1 MISLAQ
7 NHVHTLTL
15 PSFFKKEKRV
25 EKSHQKSTQ
34 WTLTHPIQAEF
45 LLETMRVSVHRN
57 GLADFAV
64 AFLLMATSR
73 TKAQSASDFQS
84 RTKKGSDDVQN

>member
-45 LLETMRVSVHRN
+45 LLETMRASVHRN

-64 AFLLMATSR
+64 ALPLGGDQQDQGAISVFFSIA
-73 TKAQSASDFQS
+73 
-84 RTKKGSDDVQN
+84 N